1 MKTSIANNKEAVKTL
16 QKVLLGLGQTLHK
29 FGVDGDLGNETKTA
43 IDNLNFPEY
52 VKIALKEIG
61 AKEIKG
67 SVHNPRVVE
76 YQKTTSGKYS
86 DDETPWCGAFISWV
100 MKTAGIQHN
109 IKIPERA
116 KEWKAFGVQTL
127 NPVVGSIAI
136 KDRVGGGHVCI
147 VIGGSINGRLLC
159 VGGNQNDEVNIAQY
173 KRSDFT
179 DFRILESNLKSY
191 ETLANIDMNVSSN
204 VKES

>member
-1 MKTSIANNKEAVKTL
+1 METSTLNNKEAVKTL
-16 QKVLLGLGQTLHK
+16 QRFLLSLGQKLPK
-29 FGVDGDLGNETKTA
+29 FGVDGDLGSETKIA

-61 AKEIKG
+61 TKEIKG
-67 SVHNPRVVE
+67 SNHNPKVIE

-100 MKTAGIQHN
+100 MQTAGIQHN

-116 KEWKAFGVQTL
+116 KEWKKFGIQTL
-127 NPVVGSIAI
+127 DPVVGSIAI

-147 VIGGSINGRLLC
+147 VVGESINGRLLC

-173 KRSDFT
+173 KKSDFT
-179 DFRILESNLKSY
+179 DFRILEANLNSS
-191 ETLANIDMNVSSN
+191 EPLVNVNLNVNSN